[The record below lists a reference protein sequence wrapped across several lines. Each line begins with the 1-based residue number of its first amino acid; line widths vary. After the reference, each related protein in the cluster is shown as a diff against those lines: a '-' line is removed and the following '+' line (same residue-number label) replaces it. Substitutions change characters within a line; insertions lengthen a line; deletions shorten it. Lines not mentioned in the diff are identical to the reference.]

1 MRRCVLCKECHM
13 IRFNEAGEKV
23 PFRHLHAP
31 APSIPRRYGSA
42 PITGHMSPA
51 RTDLRINR
59 KTIFPFLFG
68 AVKCLVRFSIQRIKV
83 PVFIRSNRY
92 ADACRHLH
100 LFPCLSTP
108 FHPLCFPCPGDVI
121 VSRPSSCLI
130 SALPFFHKY
139 GKILYNIRK
148 SGLDLQHIR
157 YDRGGM

>member
-1 MRRCVLCKECHM
+1 MRLGEDFLPPSARPSP
-13 IRFNEAGEKV
+13 IR
-23 PFRHLHAP
+23 HP
-31 APSIPRRYGSA
+31 AARSRPHDRASV
-42 PITGHMSPA
+42 TA
-51 RTDLRINR
+51 RTDSWTNS
-59 KTIFPFLFG
+59 KTIFTFLFH